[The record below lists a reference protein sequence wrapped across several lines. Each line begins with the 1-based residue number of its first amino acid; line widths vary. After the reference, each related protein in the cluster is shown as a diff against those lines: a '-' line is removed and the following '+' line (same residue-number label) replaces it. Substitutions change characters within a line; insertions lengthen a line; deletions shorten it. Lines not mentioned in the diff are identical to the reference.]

1 TGAEDGQAAAGERVR
16 EAGGERRLR
25 ADHRQVDGVL
35 LGPPGEGLGV
45 PGVDGDGGGEGVRAP
60 VAVGDE
66 EPGVRSVLAQ
76 LPEERVLAAAVAD
89 DEDLHEPWVVWVR
102 CAFGWEEARR
112 GKPGGEGPGA
122 PGLAG
127 RGPGGREGTVGGGLR
142 GRTPVRGGRRRGRH
156 PRKA

>member
-1 TGAEDGQAAAGERVR
+1 
-16 EAGGERRLR
+16 
-25 ADHRQVDGVL
+25 
-35 LGPPGEGLGV
+35 
-45 PGVDGDGGGEGVRAP
+45 
-60 VAVGDE
+60 
-66 EPGVRSVLAQ
+66 
-76 LPEERVLAAAVAD
+76 ERVLAAAVAD

-156 PRKA
+156 PRKAAARLPVHDRRAAGVRSHLLEPLQHRFPDTAGRVAELLEERAGLLRV